1 MSHIKKCCPAEDLM
15 GYVLRNHFD
24 EIRSSL
30 RLKEEFTSYAKSTK
44 ARIAI
49 NMRLPIEEITFVGV
63 HNRRTVRRKRP
74 FSDEEIVHFSH
85 PIRLGLSSLRK
96 ISTRLEAIEKELLS

>member
-1 MSHIKKCCPAEDLM
+1 M

-24 EIRSSL
+24 EIRSSI

-44 ARIAI
+44 SRIAI

-63 HNRRTVRRKRP
+63 HNRRTVSRKRP
-74 FSDEEIVHFSH
+74 FSDEEIDFSH
-85 PIRLGLSSLRK
+85 SIRLGLSSVRT